1 MRPPAQD
8 DRELIRDLVRRIRAL
23 ETKNTMRI
31 GPEWLLT
38 AHPETGDPVLLKPGV
53 AKTLDGTD
61 VALDPEVIDLATRG
75 FVTKTDAAL
84 AVSGGKTKDIAG
96 ATQNQ
101 IDKDAATDNA
111 QVTADNAYAVAA
123 QALAQ
128 QESGPG
134 GASYNDSFEGPQ
146 ANDLG
151 PEYDMVRSS
160 GPNQY
165 GTSGNGTARNVGGVS
180 GSTNQTWMFR
190 RLSLLNTA
198 QQRVSATW
206 VKRPVSGQTASLN
219 AQLRLAG
226 RVDQTVATGTIGAR
240 WHADIE
246 NDRCR
251 IGYFPNIT
259 DPFVDL
265 TGWQTMSTKDGDSFD
280 FWIGLGATGHDR
292 FKAALLRNNLT
303 VAMAD
308 DIPENTVAMLANR
321 QCAVGVR
328 TAVNT
333 ANFLTQT
340 FAAPELQAVNFAD
353 RT

>member
-1 MRPPAQD
+1 MRPAPQD
-8 DRELIRDLVRRIRAL
+8 DRELIRQFAQRLRAL
-23 ETKNTMRI
+23 ETKSTARV
-31 GPEWLLT
+31 GDWVLT
-38 AHPETGDPVLLKPGV
+38 THPDTGDPVLVKPGM
-53 AKTLDGTD
+53 AKSLDGSD
-61 VALDPEVIDLATRG
+61 VSLDPEVIDLATRG

-101 IDKDAATDNA
+101 IEKDAATDNA

-134 GASYNDSFEGPQ
+134 GAAYNDSFEGPQ

-151 PEYDMVRSS
+151 PEYDMVRQS

-165 GTSGNGTARNVGGVS
+165 GTSGIGTARNVGGVS
-180 GSTNQTWMFR
+180 GASTQEWMFR

-206 VKRPVSGQTASLN
+206 VKRPISGQASSGN

-226 RVDQTVATGTIGAR
+226 RVDSSVAPGTIGAR
-240 WHADIE
+240 WHADID

-251 IGYFPNIT
+251 IGYYLAVGGS
-259 DPFVDL
+259 FVDL
-265 TGWQTMSTKDGDSFD
+265 TGWTSMSTKDGDSFD
-280 FWIGLGATGHDR
+280 LWIGLGATGHDR
-292 FKAALLRNNLT
+292 FKTALLRNNLT
-303 VAMAD
+303 VAVAD
-308 DIPENTVAMLANR
+308 DIPENTAPLLANR
-321 QCAVGVR
+321 QCAFGVR
-328 TAVNT
+328 TAVVVKGWI
-333 ANFLTQT
+333 TQ
-340 FAAPELQAVNFAD
+340 AEVAPELQAVNFAD